1 MLILVVTVLY
11 IGDKMVTCRDL
22 RDIAKPS
29 KTGPFVQLIA
39 SPGVHDFFDI
49 EEAPAYVVSANR
61 FLRLLP

>member
-11 IGDKMVTCRDL
+11 ISDEMVTCRIV
-22 RDIAKPS
+22 RDIARPS
-29 KTGPFVQLIA
+29 KTGPFVQPTA